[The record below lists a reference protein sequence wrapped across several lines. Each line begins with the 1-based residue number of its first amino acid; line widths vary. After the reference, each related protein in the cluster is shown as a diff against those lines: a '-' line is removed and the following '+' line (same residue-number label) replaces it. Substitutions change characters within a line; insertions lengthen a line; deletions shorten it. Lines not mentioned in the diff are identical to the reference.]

1 MKSRKHILAIIIIA
15 QFFCTSL
22 WFAGNAILDQLTE
35 NLTLVNN
42 ALANITIAVQLGFIV
57 GTFIFALF
65 TLADRYPPSRIFFY
79 CATLGALCNLGL
91 LWSENTIITILTI
104 RFFTGFF
111 LAGIYPIGM
120 KIAADY
126 YEEGLGKSLSLLVGA
141 LVLGTALPHIIN
153 SFPSFSSPQLV
164 IITTSTLS
172 IIGGSIML
180 LLVPK
185 GPYSISQ
192 KQFKL
197 GALKTVFSDKNF
209 NKAALGYFGHMWE
222 LYAFWTYIPILIT
235 YYISTHQD
243 ANFNISL
250 MSFSII
256 AIGSLGC
263 IIGGTLS
270 SRFESKKIA
279 ILALSISGFC
289 CLISPFIFQLSPLL
303 FIIFLIIWGLS
314 VIADSPL
321 FSSLVANN
329 TTPQLKGTA
338 LTIVNCIG
346 FSITIISIQM
356 VSYLSEIFSTQ
367 YLLIP
372 LAIGPL
378 IGLLA
383 MRKFR

>member
-1 MKSRKHILAIIIIA
+1 MKSRKYVLAIIIIA

-35 NLTLVNN
+35 QLTLANN
-42 ALANITIAVQLGFIV
+42 ALANSTIAVQLGFIV
-57 GTFIFALF
+57 GTFIFALL

-79 CATLGALCNLGL
+79 CSILGAVCNFGL
-91 LWSENTIITILTI
+91 LWPENTISSILII
-104 RFFTGFF
+104 RFLTGFF

-126 YEEGLGKSLSLLVGA
+126 YEKGLGKSLSLLVGA

-153 SFPSFSSPQLV
+153 SIPSFSSTHLV
-164 IITTSTLS
+164 IIATSSLAL
-172 IIGGSIML
+172 IGGTIMVL
-180 LLVPK
+180 FVPR

-192 KQFKL
+192 KQFKF
-197 GALKTVFSDKNF
+197 GALKTIFLERNF
-209 NKAALGYFGHMWE
+209 NRAALGYFGHMWE
-222 LYAFWTYIPILIT
+222 LYTFWTYVPILIT
-235 YYISTHQD
+235 YYATTNQA

-250 MSFSII
+250 TSFSII

-270 SRFESKKIA
+270 TKFESKKIA
-279 ILALSISGFC
+279 IIALSISGFC
-289 CLISPFIFQLSPLL
+289 CLISPFIFQQSPLV
-303 FIIFLIIWGLS
+303 FIVFLMIWGMS

-356 VSYLSEIFSTQ
+356 VSYLSEIFSIQ
-367 YLLIP
+367 YLLIS